1 MSESDFVLN
10 KPFVVAERLD
20 GEVIAISNQSG
31 KYFSLGNTSADIW
44 FLLQNAIP
52 RKTWLQI
59 LASNYDNVP
68 ESAEQEIQSF
78 LSQILEEGLIK
89 PEELSSKDE
98 IDLPK
103 DSARGQWI
111 KPTLIVFDDLQDL
124 LLVDPIHDTS
134 EAGWPFKEN
143 G

>member
-59 LASNYDNVP
+59 LASNYENVP

-89 PEELSSKDE
+89 PQELSSKDE
-98 IDLPK
+98 IALPK
-103 DSARGQWI
+103 DSARGKWI

>member
-59 LASNYDNVP
+59 LASNYENVP

-89 PEELSSKDE
+89 PEELRSKDE

>member
-20 GEVIAISNQSG
+20 GEVIVISNQSG

-59 LASNYDNVP
+59 LASNYENVP

-89 PEELSSKDE
+89 PEELRSKDE

>member
-59 LASNYDNVP
+59 LASNYENVP